1 MRPLALFDVDNT
13 LVDRAEGFRRW
24 ALEFCSRWRLDT
36 DQLPWLEEADGDGLT
51 PKDVFFERVRE
62 RFGIREPA
70 ASLRDDY
77 RTRKPA
83 LIPPCPGVLDGL
95 ERLRARGW
103 RIGLVTNGEA
113 DVQLA
118 TITAGGLAE
127 RVDGWAI
134 SGAEGVRKPAR
145 RLFELAAERCG
156 AVLAPEAWMVGDSL
170 AADVR
175 GGREAGLRTIW
186 IDRGRLLPSDAPQPD
201 FVVSDGAAAIELLI
215 RERTRC

>member
-1 MRPLALFDVDNT
+1 MRPLVLFDVDNT

-24 ALEFCSRWRLDT
+24 ALEFCSRWRLDA
-36 DQLPWLEEADGDGLT
+36 DQVPWLEEADGDGLT
-51 PKDVFFERVRE
+51 PKEVFFDRVRK
-62 RFGIREPA
+62 RFGIREPV
-70 ASLRDDY
+70 ASLRDEY

-118 TITAGGLAE
+118 TIIAGGLAE

-156 AVLAPEAWMVGDSL
+156 AALAPGAWMVGDSL

-186 IDRGRLLPSDAPQPD
+186 IDRGRPLSLDAPRPD
-201 FVVSDGAAAIELLI
+201 FVVSDGAAAIELLVGE
-215 RERTRC
+215 RERR

>member
-1 MRPLALFDVDNT
+1 LVLFDVDNT

-24 ALEFCSRWRLDT
+24 ALEFCSRWRLDA
-36 DQLPWLEEADGDGLT
+36 DQVPWLEEADGDGLT
-51 PKDVFFERVRE
+51 PKEVFFDRVRK
-62 RFGIREPA
+62 RFGIQEPV
-70 ASLRDDY
+70 ASLCDEY

-118 TITAGGLAE
+118 TIIAGGLAE
-127 RVDGWAI
+127 RVDGLAI

-156 AVLAPEAWMVGDSL
+156 AALTPGAWMVGDSL

-186 IDRGRLLPSDAPQPD
+186 IDRGRPLSPDAPRPD

-215 RERTRC
+215 GERERR